1 MHLIK
6 ISPAIDKFYK
16 YGDLTEDN
24 VLETLYDYQL
34 AHRHPKHK
42 SFFIVYSSSTCKS
55 GNKAL
60 VIFNAHATIQFDT
73 TPHIPTV
80 DDLLELVDIAIK
92 ELNQL
97 LQEKLPT
104 LTLGP
109 VNEADTIK
117 LLSSCIT
124 TAYPR

>member
-6 ISPAIDKFYK
+6 VSPAIDKFYT
-16 YGDLTEDN
+16 YGDLTEDS
-24 VLETLYDYQL
+24 VLETQYDYQL
-34 AHRHPKHK
+34 AHHHPKHK

-60 VIFNAHATIQFDT
+60 IIFNAHVTIQFDT
-73 TPHIPTV
+73 APHIPTV
-80 DDLLELVDIAIK
+80 NDLLELTDIAVK

-97 LQEKLPT
+97 LQQQLPG
-104 LTLGP
+104 LSIGP
-109 VNEADTIK
+109 LNSINTIK
-117 LLSSCIT
+117 LLSGCIA

>member
-6 ISPAIDKFYK
+6 VSPAIDKFYT

-24 VLETLYDYQL
+24 ILETLYDYQL
-34 AHRHPKHK
+34 AHHHPKHK
-42 SFFIVYSSSTCKS
+42 SFFIVYSSSTCRS

-60 VIFNAHATIQFDT
+60 IIFNAHATIQFDT

-80 DDLLELVDIAIK
+80 DDLLDLVDIAVK
-92 ELNQL
+92 ELNGL
-97 LQEKLPT
+97 LQQKLPN

-109 VNEADTIK
+109 VKAADTVK
-117 LLSSCIT
+117 LLSACIA